1 MVVKQLFD
9 SYYWYNW
16 LEMKDQESCR
26 EYTEIS
32 ISSEIVTSVLL
43 LQVCLWLKETCFSL
57 ISYAMFYCILQSFT
71 EQVSCLYDSQEPL
84 TWVLKVNINF

>member
-43 LQVCLWLKETCFSL
+43 L
-57 ISYAMFYCILQSFT
+57 
-71 EQVSCLYDSQEPL
+71 
-84 TWVLKVNINF
+84 